1 MTIKALLDNTGRIMS
16 YASVGDI
23 EGSITITLPDN
34 TDLEVL
40 SHARWDGNQI
50 IPLPIEQPEPEDEI
64 AQIQAQL
71 MALQSRI
78 NAITSK
84 EA

>member
-1 MTIKALLDNTGRIMS
+1 MTIKALLNDTGRITS
-16 YASVGDI
+16 YAVVGDI
-23 EGSITITLPDN
+23 DGSIAINIPDD
-34 TDLEVL
+34 TDLSVL

-50 IPLPIEQPEPEDEI
+50 IPLPVEQPEPVDEI

-71 MALQSRI
+71 AELQARLD
-78 NAITSK
+78 AIVDK